1 MCCGQN
7 REAARAAAM
16 SGQNRNFAPAAAPTV
31 ASATSVIMFE
41 YVGDGEASVRGPV
54 SGQVYRF
61 RQPGDRVRVDPR
73 DRPGLVGVR
82 TLRWVR

>member
-1 MCCGQN
+1 
-7 REAARAAAM
+7 
-16 SGQNRNFAPAAAPTV
+16 
-31 ASATSVIMFE
+31 MFE
-41 YVGDGEASVRGPV
+41 YVGDGEASIRGPV

-61 RQPGDRVRVDPR
+61 RQEGDRVRVDPR